1 MTRKGILMRVLT
13 EAEMEIVYGGCGP
26 GGSPTKD
33 TAATCQGIYGAR
45 GGFSGATKGGP
56 NPTAYPGTYS
66 ISPRG
71 GVATIGVAA
80 GTAASV
86 MVGWPK
92 AVATGIAL
100 TAAAVAAGMGKGG

>member
-1 MTRKGILMRVLT
+1 MRALT
-13 EAEMEIVYGGCGP
+13 EAEIEIVYGGCGP

-33 TAATCQGIYGAR
+33 TAATCQGVYGAR
-45 GGFSGATKGGP
+45 AGFSGATKGGP
-56 NPTAYPGTYS
+56 IPTAYPGTHS
-66 ISPRG
+66 ISPRE
-71 GVATIGVAA
+71 GVAGIGVAA

-86 MVGWPK
+86 LVGWPK